1 LATKPLST
9 TIPES
14 DSFRTVEHTGPQE
27 IPMPVLIASA
37 IKRKVNLRRL
47 AVLS

>member
-1 LATKPLST
+1 LATTPLSAMVSE
-9 TIPES
+9 P
-14 DSFRTVEHTGPQE
+14 DSFRTFEHTGRQE
-27 IPMPVLIASA
+27 IPMPVLIASG